1 MQKANPTPSQP
12 AREAPNEALWR
23 ELMLAS
29 GLLRQPVAPPQGCAP
44 QPRG

>member
-12 AREAPNEALWR
+12 PRDAPNEGLWR

-29 GLLRQPVAPPQGCAP
+29 GLLRQPPPQGCAP